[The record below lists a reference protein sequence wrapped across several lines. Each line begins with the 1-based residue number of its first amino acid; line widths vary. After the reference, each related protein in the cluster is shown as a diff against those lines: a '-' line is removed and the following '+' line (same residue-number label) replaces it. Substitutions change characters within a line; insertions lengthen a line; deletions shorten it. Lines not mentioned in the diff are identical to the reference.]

1 LLEREKKQVES
12 KKEKKAD
19 TSLLFN
25 NVKKENQ
32 EITSRQIMEMLA
44 KENITVSRFLK

>member
-12 KKEKKAD
+12 KKEKKID

-25 NVKKENQ
+25 NVKKDNQ
-32 EITSRQIMEMLA
+32 EINSRQIIEMLA
-44 KENITVSRFLK
+44 KENITVSTFKK

>member
-1 LLEREKKQVES
+1 MLEREKKQVES
-12 KKEKKAD
+12 KKEKKTD

-32 EITSRQIMEMLA
+32 EINSRQIIEMLA
-44 KENITVSRFLK
+44 KESIIVSTSKK